1 MASKP
6 QESSK
11 QMMLN
16 KNVAGGQ
23 LARFSMQPPTGFYRD
38 GYCRVGPEDKGNH
51 SVAAVV
57 TEDFLNY
64 SASQGNNLKEVG
76 VKPGM
81 KWCLCAHRWK
91 DAFDAA
97 QKGLLSNDAVPKV
110 SLHATHEAALEKI
123 SYKELKQYAS
133 VSEADAQSNRQ
144 PSHQNPGTSS
154 IAKETTSIQGNRQ
167 STAN

>member
-1 MASKP
+1 MGIDTFIYRPTANMASKP

-64 SASQGNNLKEVG
+64 SASQGNNLK
-76 VKPGM
+76 
-81 KWCLCAHRWK
+81 

-97 QKGLLSNDAVPKV
+97 QKGLLSNDAVP
-110 SLHATHEAALEKI
+110 
-123 SYKELKQYAS
+123 
-133 VSEADAQSNRQ
+133 
-144 PSHQNPGTSS
+144 
-154 IAKETTSIQGNRQ
+154 
-167 STAN
+167 